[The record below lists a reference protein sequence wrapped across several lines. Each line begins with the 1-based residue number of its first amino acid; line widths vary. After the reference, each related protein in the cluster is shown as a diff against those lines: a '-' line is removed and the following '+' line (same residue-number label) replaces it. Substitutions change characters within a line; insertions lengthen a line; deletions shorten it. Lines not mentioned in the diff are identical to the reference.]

1 MKDHKRRAYA
11 LERRFRTLTQPWS
24 EMIAEIR
31 SERGAL
37 LGTER
42 YSEMAGVEKAAALD
56 LVDTRLQIAEEWLN
70 HYAEE
75 READVSFS
83 VKRWLKVAA
92 TLSDSELEGVL

>member
-11 LERRFRTLTQPWS
+11 LERRFRVLTQPWS
-24 EMIAEIR
+24 EMITEIR

-56 LVDTRLQIAEEWLN
+56 LVDTRLQIAEEWLV
-70 HYAEE
+70 HYAED
-75 READVSFS
+75 RGMDANSR

-92 TLSDSELEGVL
+92 TLSDTELEGVM

>member
-11 LERRFRTLTQPWS
+11 LERRFRTLTQPWL

-31 SERGAL
+31 GERGAL
-37 LGTER
+37 LGTEQ
-42 YSEMAGVEKAAALD
+42 YNEMAGVEKAAALD
-56 LVDTRLQIAEEWLN
+56 LVDTRLQIAEAWLV
-70 HYAEE
+70 HYTED

-92 TLSDSELEGVL
+92 SLSDSELDGVM